1 MFRLLLIHILG
12 ILVFTGCVSPLEKS
26 VMVPLESKELDK
38 VAGEDISF
46 LATYSIV
53 QDKWNR
59 MDSSAD
65 SARWA
70 PLSYARLHSFIKTTE
85 SAQLNSPLFTKLRA
99 EWEEMNN
106 SNNALADSLII
117 KWKSYLEGNS
127 PDSLVSVSLEN
138 IEFEKI
144 RNIKKEIDTLV
155 KVQLKLRSAG
165 IRIDS
170 VKLSYAF
177 NREFAVDSIASD
189 TLEQP
194 VQTNWLFL
202 QKRFTDSISVKVYPV
217 LPQQMKNLLINK
229 DSSAMFRYA
238 LQSVYSDGIVYNID
252 TLQSKV
258 PEPVLAFILAEK
270 ETDSP
275 VFDSTI
281 YRERIIKELVNP
293 NYISQGAYLRL
304 NAQEYYRQIDSL
316 AFSYLNYKGDW

>member
-1 MFRLLLIHILG
+1 MFRHLLIHILG
-12 ILVFTGCVSPLEKS
+12 ILIFTGCVSPLEKS

-70 PLSYARLHSFIKTTE
+70 PLTYARLHSFIKTTE
-85 SAQLNSPLFTKLRA
+85 SAQLNSPLFSKLRA

-106 SNNALADSLII
+106 SNNARVDSLINR
-117 KWKSYLEGNS
+117 WQNFLESNS
-127 PDSLVSVSLEN
+127 PDSLLSVSLEN
-138 IEFEKI
+138 VEFEKI
-144 RNIKKEIDTLV
+144 RNIKKEIDTLI
-155 KVQLKLRSAG
+155 KVQLKLKSLRN
-165 IRIDS
+165 RIDS

-177 NREFAVDSIASD
+177 IRNCPAD
-189 TLEQP
+189 TLLTDSLEQDIH
-194 VQTNWLFL
+194 TNWLFS
-202 QKRFTDSISVKVYPV
+202 QKRITDSISVKVYPV
-217 LPQQMKNLLINK
+217 LTPQIKKLLIDK
-229 DSSAMFRYA
+229 DSSAVFQYA
-238 LQSVYSDGIVYNID
+238 LQSVYSEGNCHNMD
-252 TLQSKV
+252 TLQNKV
-258 PEPVLAFILAEK
+258 PEPVLAYILAEK

-304 NAQEYYRQIDSL
+304 NAQEYYRQMDSL